1 MATLTING
9 RQVTVDDS
17 FLKLS
22 PEQQE
27 ATVDEIA
34 ASMGNA
40 PQKLTTKQEYDQLP
54 WYQQIPQAADDI
66 VRATAN
72 GLTFGFA
79 DKLAG
84 YMGGEGTAA
93 ERAKSADAR
102 ERAGLAY
109 DAAQLAG
116 GVRTALSAGNAGLTL
131 LGAGGTA
138 GMTGAGGLAA
148 RTGLAGLE
156 GAGYGVLDALGNDT
170 SVTEGALL
178 GAAFG
183 GGLNIAGEGINAV
196 TRAFRSPQ
204 TRANEYVSNAA
215 QRDALTPEIASA
227 RLSELGEG
235 AMLADISPNLRAQG
249 SAIATTPGS
258 GQTAVRDA
266 LIERS
271 AGATPRITDAV
282 DSAMGG
288 NQNVLSLA
296 DDIVARRSDAAKPL
310 YDVSRSVPVSI
321 SDDVAKVLE
330 RPSAQKAISD
340 AQRNVLDRG
349 GVFDLN
355 NPTVGVLDEI
365 KKSLDDMITPAV
377 RSGESGRAS
386 SLMDIKNSIVNIAD
400 KASPEYAQ
408 ARQVFSDATAVK
420 NALDDGA
427 KAFNNNLSPDAL
439 QRYISGLDESAREA
453 YISGARQKVAD
464 VMGTARNDAQSA
476 RALFNKGYNAEKARI
491 LLGDDAANQLLSAIK
506 SEDAF
511 QATKN
516 AIIGGSDTAA
526 KLNAQDLIAA
536 NRNNAGVLRSAANMN
551 FGDAAVS
558 AVDSIL
564 GGISAGRNEKINNE
578 IAKILIGNNPAAIAP
593 SVSSKLVS
601 DDLIRALL
609 GGYAGVQ

>member
-1 MATLTING
+1 MAIFELQAPDGTIYEVDAPDEMSAVNAFSQMQGGGLQEQRPLT
-9 RQVTVDDS
+9 
-17 FLKLS
+17 
-22 PEQQE
+22 
-27 ATVDEIA
+27 A
-34 ASMGNA
+34 
-40 PQKLTTKQEYDQLP
+40 KQEYDQLP

-66 VRATAN
+66 ARAVAN
-72 GLTFGFA
+72 GITFGFA

-84 YMGGEGTAA
+84 YMGGEGTTA

-116 GVRTALSAGNAGLTL
+116 GMRTALSAGNAGLTL

-156 GAGYGVLDALGNDT
+156 GAGYGVLDALGHDT
-170 SVTEGALL
+170 NVTEGALL
-178 GAAFG
+178 GAALG
-183 GGLNIAGEGINAV
+183 GGLNLAGEGINAV

-204 TRANEYVSNAA
+204 TRAAEYVSNAA

-271 AGATPRITDAV
+271 SGATPRITGAV

-288 NQNVLSLA
+288 KQNVLSLA
-296 DDIVARRSDAAKPL
+296 DDIVARRSEAAKPL
-310 YDVSRSVPVSI
+310 YDASRNVPVTI

-330 RPSAQKAISD
+330 RPSAQKAIAE

-349 GVFDLN
+349 GVFDLD

-365 KKSLDDMITPAV
+365 KKALDDMITPAV
-377 RSGESGRAS
+377 RAGESGRAS
-386 SLMDIKNSIVNIAD
+386 SLMDIKNSIVEIAD
-400 KASPEYAQ
+400 KASPEYSQ
-408 ARQVFSDATAVK
+408 ARKVFSDATTVR
-420 NALDDGA
+420 NALDDGV
-427 KAFNNNLSPDAL
+427 KAFNNNMSPDAL
-439 QRYISGLDESAREA
+439 NRYLSGLDESAREA
-453 YISGARQKVAD
+453 YIAGARQKVAD
-464 VMGTARNDAQSA
+464 VMGTARNDAQAA
-476 RALFNKGYNAEKARI
+476 RSLFNRGYNAEKAKI
-491 LLGDDAANQLLSAIK
+491 LLGDDAANQLLNAIK
-506 SEDAF
+506 SEDTF

-516 AIIGGSDTAA
+516 AIMGGSDTAA
-526 KLNAQDLIAA
+526 KLNAQDLIAS
-536 NRNNAGVLRSAANMN
+536 NRNNAGFLRSAANMN

-564 GGISAGRNEKINNE
+564 GGITAGRNEKINNE
-578 IAKILIGNNPAAIAP
+578 IAKLLIGNNPSAIAP
-593 SVSSKLVS
+593 VVSSNLVS
-601 DDLIRALL
+601 DDVIRALL
-609 GGYAGVQ
+609 GGYAGAQ